1 MRSSFLKGVVDL
13 YNAASLLLRLIARW
27 VDILAILLGVY
38 DHDEPGIAIILH
50 LRIEVYKVARV
61 PFYICLN
68 EQHIVCGHHG
78 HEVHDA

>member
-50 LRIEVYKVARV
+50 LSIEVYKVARV